1 MEGLL
6 LTSFLGVTTEFP
18 SLLNQGNSQ
27 LVPNS
32 SPHHPR
38 RFTPR
43 ECARIMG
50 FSNSFTLGEY
60 RSRAKSSN
68 QIDVDSSFNG
78 FIKEQYFMLGN
89 AVCPPVITVLA
100 GAILHCIISIPQ
112 IENDIDWIERGLR
125 TGIKL
130 AYDAVKPKY

>member
-1 MEGLL
+1 
-6 LTSFLGVTTEFP
+6 
-18 SLLNQGNSQ
+18 
-27 LVPNS
+27 
-32 SPHHPR
+32 
-38 RFTPR
+38 
-43 ECARIMG
+43 MG

-60 RSRAKSSN
+60 RSRTKSSN
-68 QIDVDSSFNG
+68 QIDMDSSFNG